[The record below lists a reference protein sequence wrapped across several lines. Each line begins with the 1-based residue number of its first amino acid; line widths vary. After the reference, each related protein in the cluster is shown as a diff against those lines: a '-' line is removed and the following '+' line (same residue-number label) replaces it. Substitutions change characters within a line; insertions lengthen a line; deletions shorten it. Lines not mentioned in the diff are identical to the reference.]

1 MTVVLAVA
9 SMAGG
14 IVIGLLFGWA
24 MQQALS
30 DLGVSR
36 LAIPWGL
43 LVVFA
48 VIAALLGLVASIA
61 PAIRASRIKVLEAI
75 SYE

>member
-1 MTVVLAVA
+1 
-9 SMAGG
+9 
-14 IVIGLLFGWA
+14 VIGLLFGWA

-48 VIAALLGLVASIA
+48 LIAALLGLVASIA